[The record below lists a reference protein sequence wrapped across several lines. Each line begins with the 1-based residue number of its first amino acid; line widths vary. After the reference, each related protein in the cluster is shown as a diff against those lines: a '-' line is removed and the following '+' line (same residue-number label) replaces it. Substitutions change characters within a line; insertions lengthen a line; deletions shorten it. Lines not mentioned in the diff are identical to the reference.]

1 MQPTLPLKPQ
11 GATSINEQVCV
22 VPENRKWVY
31 YVSMYPV
38 YYHAEG
44 DHDHFRLIIAQ
55 LIESGTCRNH
65 EIVSAFGIT
74 KNCACRAVRQLRER
88 GVRSFFQKRRTRSGG
103 TQLTVKKVSE
113 AQILLDRGMSRQD
126 VAEELRVNQDTLRK
140 AINDGRLNEP
150 EEKPDIATTL
160 SERSVEDAEAADG
173 MGTACTRLAD
183 RTLGALFGMG
193 EGARTEFSSCLDV
206 PNGGAL
212 CALPALLANGLLTGI
227 KKLGEVKGYY
237 SQTHILLVLAIMC
250 LCRIKTIE
258 KLQRQY
264 APGELG
270 NLLGL
275 DRGPEARCLRYKIDD
290 IADGNAVEEWAGE
303 LSRQWMENSSE
314 TVGFLYIDGHVK
326 VYSGAN
332 KLPRRFVS
340 RERLCLRGI
349 STYWV
354 NDAIGQPFFLI
365 EKQIDPGLL
374 QTLREDIIPR
384 LLAEV
389 PNQPTEEELQ
399 NDPYLHRFVIVFD
412 RAGYSPAF
420 FKEMWHKY
428 RIACITYRK
437 NCTEQW
443 ALKEFEEVEAV
454 MPGGEKVE
462 MALAERGSYIG
473 SGSDGL
479 WVKEVRKLTRSGHQ
493 TAVVSTGYS
502 LDMTTVA
509 VSMFTRWCQE
519 NFFAYAMHH
528 FPLEILAENSKEPFS
543 GTEQVINPAWRETDR
558 RRNALNGK
566 ITRRQAKF
574 MNKDSEKAANSGH
587 PDHQKWEQKKAEL
600 LEEIQGLQAEKETL
614 TAKLKDTPKHITW
627 DELSEEDKFMKLPSG
642 RRRLI
647 NTVGMITYRAETA
660 MAGMMDNKTLSLTD
674 ARAILQGLFTS
685 PADLI
690 PDHDNGSL
698 TVRVH
703 TASTPAVNRHLATL
717 FEELNASET
726 VYPGT
731 SLIMKFATLSPQPE
745 EPD

>member
-1 MQPTLPLKPQ
+1 MQPTLSLKPQ
-11 GATSINEQVCV
+11 GATFINEQVCV
-22 VPENRKWVY
+22 IPENEKWVY
-31 YVSMYPV
+31 YVSLCPV
-38 YYHAEG
+38 YSHAEA
-44 DHDHFRLIIAQ
+44 DRDHFRLVIAQ
-55 LIESGTCRNH
+55 LIDSGACRHH
-65 EIVSAFGIT
+65 EIISTFGLT
-74 KNCACRAVRQLRER
+74 RNRVCRAVKQLRER
-88 GVRSFFQKRRTRSGG
+88 GVKSFFEKRRTRTGG
-103 TQLTVKKVSE
+103 TQLTVKNISE
-113 AQILLDRGMSRQD
+113 GQRLLDRGMSRQD
-126 VAEELRVNQDTLRK
+126 VADELNVNKDALRK
-140 AINDGRLNEP
+140 AINDGRLSEP
-150 EEKPDIATTL
+150 DEQTEIASTL
-160 SERSVEDAEAADG
+160 SERSVEDAEAAQG
-173 MGTACTRLAD
+173 MGTACTRLDD
-183 RTLGALFGMG
+183 RTLGALFDMG
-193 EGARTEFSSCLDV
+193 EGAHTEFSSCLDV
-206 PNGGAL
+206 PNGGSL

-227 KKLGEVKGYY
+227 QKLGQVKGYY

-258 KLQRQY
+258 KLQRHY

-275 DRGPEARCLRYKIDD
+275 DRGPEARCLRYKMDD
-290 IADGNAVEEWAGE
+290 LVDGDAVEEWAAA
-303 LSRQWMENSSE
+303 LSRQWMEKSSE

-326 VYSGAN
+326 VYSGDN

-374 QTLREDIIPR
+374 YTLREDIVPR

-399 NDPYLHRFVIVFD
+399 TNPYLHRFVIVFD

-420 FKEMWHKY
+420 FKEMWDKY
-428 RIACITYRK
+428 RIACMTYRK

-443 ALKEFEEVEAV
+443 DLSEFTDVKAT

-462 MALAERGSYIG
+462 MALAERGSCIG
-473 SGSDGL
+473 SGSDRI
-479 WVKEVRKLTRSGHQ
+479 WVKEVRKLTRTGHQ

-509 VSMFTRWCQE
+509 VNMFTRWCQE

-528 FPLEILAENSKEPFS
+528 FPIEVLADNSKEVFS
-543 GTEQVINPAWRETDR
+543 GTEQVINPAWRELNR
-558 RRNALNGK
+558 QRNALNGK

-574 MNKDSEKAANSGH
+574 MNKDSEKAACADH
-587 PDHQKWEQKKAEL
+587 PDHEKWEKKKAEL
-600 LEEIQGLQAEKETL
+600 LEEIQQLQTEKESL
-614 TAKLKDTPKHITW
+614 TAQLKDTPQHITW
-627 DELSEEDKFMKLPSG
+627 DELTEEDKFMKLPSG

-660 MAGMMDNKTLSLTD
+660 MTSMMDTKSLSTSD
-674 ARAILQGLFTS
+674 ARAILQSLFTS

-690 PDHDNGSL
+690 PDEDNGTL

-703 TASTPAVNRHLATL
+703 TASTPAVNRHLQVL
-717 FEELNASET
+717 FKELNASET

-731 SLIMKFATLSPQPE
+731 NLKMQFATLSSGPT